1 MPSIVSNKDTLALV
15 FEERLVSQI
24 PWGRPLEDVRLSFQ
38 TQRKLPG
45 LPRRETFEKFERYYY
60 HLANHPRFY
69 SVLNDP
75 GLFMVLKL
83 IDKGSQPTISAVFD
97 WLDIRIGDGDVDL
110 FKLYE
115 MQLIYRGKGGELM
128 STLLSRQQL
137 TPAASQEYSAGVTV
151 ENTST
156 SGPSARRKSSRTV
169 RRASPYRSTAARR
182 STFAS
187 ATVIDSRCLESTL
200 RRGHRQLSQAAVGA
214 IATL

>member
-1 MPSIVSNKDTLALV
+1 M
-15 FEERLVSQI
+15 
-24 PWGRPLEDVRLSFQ
+24 WGRPLQDVRFTFQ

-45 LPRRETFEKFERYYY
+45 PPRRETFEEFERYYY
-60 HLANHPRFY
+60 HLANDPRFY

-83 IDKGSQPTISAVFD
+83 IILEYFWLSDKGSQPTISAVFD

-115 MQLIYRGKGGELM
+115 MQLIYHGKGGELM